1 MLDHSLHHRIFFAAF
16 KGYVKPDS
24 WKKNVWEL
32 DPNNT
37 DNNGFQNED
46 LIVWMR
52 TAALPT
58 FRKLYR
64 RVDHSIAGFTEGL
77 PKGNYTLFVDY
88 CKFVLCTVIW

>member
-1 MLDHSLHHRIFFAAF
+1 MAAF
-16 KGYVKPDS
+16 KNYAKPKN
-24 WKKNVWEL
+24 WKKQLWEL

-37 DNNGFQNED
+37 ENNGLQNED

-64 RVDHSIAGFTEGL
+64 RVDHQAEGYKSGL
-77 PKGNYTLFVDY
+77 PAGNYTLVVKY
-88 CKFVLCTVIW
+88 CK